1 MEKETAIETS
11 YFEAVKKLQQGEITE
26 RLIYLKLEKSIR
38 KEEDRKVLMEIADA
52 ELRHYEIWKSYTKVD
67 VKPNR
72 LIVFWFVFLG
82 RLLGYTFALKLMEK
96 SINAFNNSSTRSL
109 TEGLKA
115 RIADVEIILKDE
127 EEHEE
132 ALLDMIDEE
141 KLQYV
146 GSMVLG
152 LNDALVEFTGS
163 LAGWTFAMQSNRLIL
178 LAGLITGISAT
189 LSMASSEYLS
199 AKNDNEDH
207 PLKAA
212 VYTGIAY
219 LGTVLLLILPYGLL
233 PDKAYTSALLIM
245 LVLVILIIAGFNYY
259 ISVAKNLS
267 FKTKFKEM
275 SIISLSVAFVSFIIG
290 LLVKEFLGIEI

>member
-1 MEKETAIETS
+1 MEKDIN
-11 YFEAVKKLQQGEITE
+11 YLEAVKKLQQGEITE

-52 ELRHYEIWKSYTKVD
+52 ELRHYEIWKAYTKVD
-67 VKPNR
+67 VRPNR
-72 LIVFWFVFLG
+72 MIVFWYVLIG

-96 SINAFNNSSTRSL
+96 SINAFNNGMTRRL
-109 TEGLKA
+109 TDGLKE
-115 RIADVEIILKDE
+115 RITDVDIILKDE

-132 ALLDMIDEE
+132 TLLEMIDED
-141 KLQYV
+141 KLQYI

-199 AKNDNEDH
+199 AKNDNEEH

-219 LGTVLLLILPYGLL
+219 LATVLLLILPYGLL
-233 PDKAYTSALLIM
+233 PDQSYTAALLIM
-245 LVLVILIIAGFNYY
+245 LVMVIVIIAGFNYY
-259 ISVAKNLS
+259 IAVAKNLS
-267 FKTKFKEM
+267 FRTKFKEM

-290 LLVKEFLGIEI
+290 LLVKQFLGIEI

>member
-1 MEKETAIETS
+1 MKKKQELMD
-11 YFEAVKKLQQGEITE
+11 AVKTLQQGEITE
-26 RLIYLKLEKSIR
+26 RMIYLKLEKSIR
-38 KEEDRKVLMEIADA
+38 DDHDRQVLMDIADA
-52 ELRHYEIWKSYTKVD
+52 ESRHYEIWKTFTETEVS
-67 VKPNR
+67 PNWI
-72 LIVFWFVFLG
+72 IVYWYVFLG

-96 SINAFNNSSTRSL
+96 KQNAFNNAATSSL
-109 TEGLKA
+109 MMELQKN
-115 RIADVEIILKDE
+115 IKDVDVILKEE
-127 EEHEE
+127 EEHEVS
-132 ALLDMIDEE
+132 LLEMIDEE

-163 LAGWTFAMQSNRLIL
+163 LAGWTFAMQSNNLIL

-199 AKNDNEDH
+199 AKNDQESS

-219 LGTVLLLILPYGLL
+219 LGTVVLLILPYGLL
-233 PDKAYTSALLIM
+233 PDGSYTLALFIMLIM
-245 LVLVILIIAGFNYY
+245 VILIIAGFNYY

-275 SIISLSVAFVSFIIG
+275 STISLSVAFVSFLMG
-290 LLVKEFLGIEI
+290 LLVKRFLGIEI